1 MITKSELIEYLKHT
15 PENTNY
21 NILYSS
27 LYNGSNKETVDEF
40 IEVLSRG
47 NLSLAALQPYLAKL
61 YEDDKTISPDP
72 LPPFSVDKLP
82 NQNPL
87 TFTGAVTG
95 SYDGSEAIT
104 VEIPFSGGSAVEL
117 DTTLSEAGKAA
128 DAKAVGD
135 ALAELESK
143 EETDPTVPEWAKA
156 ATKPSYTAEEVGA
169 RPADWMPTAAEVG
182 ALPTTYTPPDQTAEQ
197 VGADPVGTAAEAV
210 SVHNTNN
217 GSHADI
223 RLLIDGLTT
232 RLNAL
237 ANSTDEDLDQ
247 MAELVAYIKSNRSLI
262 DSITTSKVNVADIV
276 DNLTTNA
283 SAKPLSAAQGVALK
297 ELIDALSNSMTAY
310 RTAAAQD
317 VIDSGK
323 VDKVTGK
330 GLSSN
335 DYTDAAKAKVDALAP
350 VATSGSYDDLTN
362 KPTIPAAYD
371 DTEVRQRIGAIE
383 AKESTWDAKSD
394 FSGSYNDLTDKPV
407 IPDAVTEGTVSG
419 WGFTKNTG
427 TYSKPTGGIP
437 KADLANDV
445 KASLGKADTALQ
457 EHQSLAAYRTA
468 AAQNVIDIGKQD
480 RLIAGDNI
488 TIAADGK
495 TISATGGAE
504 ALIVTITDNNGTL
517 SANKS
522 YTDIR
527 DAILAGISVLVVYAG
542 TALPLTTLTNDALYF
557 GTFQCDSGDA
567 SNGAVVATVIIEI
580 TQNNEVNDFSAV
592 VETLPNPNSIT
603 FTGAVT
609 GSYDGSEPLSVDIPA
624 VPTKTSQLTNDAGY
638 LTLATLP
645 KYEGVVE

>member
-1 MITKSELIEYLKHT
+1 MILTFLVRNQTLTYLDTKLVPRIGSAEYLQLKF
-15 PENTNY
+15 
-21 NILYSS
+21 
-27 LYNGSNKETVDEF
+27 KF
-40 IEVLSRG
+40 ITSDWV
-47 NLSLAALQPYLAKL
+47 NLR
-61 YEDDKTISPDP
+61 KTIQISSGEYSESYILESDIFDVPTYYTQQGSFDITFLGDRDSQVVPTNVVTVKLSESNRLWTAEPPDP
-72 LPPFSVDKLP
+72 QNSAYLQLIGSVGDL
-82 NQNPL
+82 
-87 TFTGAVTG
+87 
-95 SYDGSEAIT
+95 DGLKTSSKSNIVDAINSL
-104 VEIPFSGGSAVEL
+104 VDGGPTVEL
-117 DTTLSEAGKAA
+117 DTTLSETGKAA

-135 ALAELESK
+135 ALTELESK

-182 ALPTTYTPPDQTAEQ
+182 ALPATYTPPNQTAEQ
-197 VGADPVGTAAEAV
+197 VGADPAGTAAEAV

-262 DSITTSKVNVADIV
+262 DSITTSKVNVSDIV
-276 DNLTTNA
+276 NNLTTNI
-283 SAKPLSAAQGVALK
+283 SNKPLSAAQGVALK

-335 DYTDAAKAKVDALAP
+335 DYTDDAKAKVDALAP
-350 VATSGSYDDLTN
+350 VATSGSY
-362 KPTIPAAYD
+362 
-371 DTEVRQRIGAIE
+371 
-383 AKESTWDAKSD
+383 
-394 FSGSYNDLTDKPV
+394 NDLTDKPT
-407 IPDAVTEGTVSG
+407 IPDAVTEETVSG

-468 AAQNVIDIGKQD
+468 AAQNIIDSGKQD

-517 SANKS
+517 SADKS
-522 YTDIR
+522 FIEIR
-527 DAILAGISVLVVYAG
+527 DAILAGIPVLVDYG
-542 TALPLTTLTNDALYF
+542 GIGLPLITLAAYALYF
-557 GTFQCDSGDA
+557 GTFQCDSGDV
-567 SNGAVVATVIIEI
+567 SNGAVIATVIIEI
-580 TQNNEVNDFSAV
+580 TLNDGVNDISAS
-592 VETLPNPNSIT
+592 VETLPNPNAIT

-609 GSYDGSEPLSVDIPA
+609 GSYDGSAPLSVKIPT
-624 VPTKTSQLTNDAGY
+624 VPTKTSQLTNDSGY

>member
-1 MITKSELIEYLKHT
+1 MITKLELIEYLKHT

-27 LYNGSNKETVDEF
+27 LYNGSNKEAVDEF

-95 SYDGSEAIT
+95 IYDGSEALT
-104 VEIPFSGGSAVEL
+104 VEIPFSGSGSTVEL
-117 DTTLSEAGKAA
+117 DITLSEAGKAA

-135 ALAELESK
+135 ALTELELK

-182 ALPTTYTPPDQTAEQ
+182 ALPVTYTPPDQTAEQ

-217 GSHADI
+217 GSHTDI

-247 MAELVAYIKSNRSLI
+247 MAELVAYIKNNKSLI
-262 DSITTSKVNVADIV
+262 DGITTSKVSVSDIV
-276 DNLTTNA
+276 NNLTTDISN
-283 SAKPLSAAQGVALK
+283 KPLSAAQGVALK

-317 VIDSGK
+317 AIDSGK

-335 DYTDAAKAKVDALAP
+335 DYTAAAKAKVDA
-350 VATSGSYDDLTN
+350 
-362 KPTIPAAYD
+362 IPANPKYTDTVYD
-371 DTEVRQRIGAIE
+371 DTVLKERVATIE
-383 AKESTWDAKSD
+383 GKESAWDAKSD
-394 FSGSYNDLTDKPV
+394 FSGSYNDLTDKPT
-407 IPDAVTEGTVSG
+407 IPTEVTPLIGTTNELTPAQVYNAVSA
-419 WGFTKNTG
+419 
-427 TYSKPTGGIP
+427 GIP
-437 KADLANDV
+437 VKVQYADSTYGLLSFTAFNIAESFTIIASQTIIYANGGYILAELIGSKSNGIWG
-445 KASLGKADTALQ
+445 AMFTT
-457 EHQSLAAYRTA
+457 LA
-468 AAQNVIDIGKQD
+468 QK
-480 RLIAGDNI
+480 
-488 TIAADGK
+488 
-495 TISATGGAE
+495 
-504 ALIVTITDNNGTL
+504 
-517 SANKS
+517 
-522 YTDIR
+522 TDIPSS
-527 DAILAGISVLVVYAG
+527 LK
-542 TALPLTTLTNDALYF
+542 
-557 GTFQCDSGDA
+557 
-567 SNGAVVATVIIEI
+567 
-580 TQNNEVNDFSAV
+580 
-592 VETLPNPNSIT
+592 NPNALTIKIGST
-603 FTGAVT
+603 TVT
-609 GSYDGSEPLSVDIPA
+609 YDGSA
-624 VPTKTSQLTNDAGY
+624 AKTVTIDDGTEVSY
-638 LTLATLP
+638 
-645 KYEGVVE
+645 

>member
-1 MITKSELIEYLKHT
+1 MILTFLVRNQTLTYLDTKLVPRIGSAEYLQLKF
-15 PENTNY
+15 
-21 NILYSS
+21 
-27 LYNGSNKETVDEF
+27 KF
-40 IEVLSRG
+40 ITSDWV
-47 NLSLAALQPYLAKL
+47 NLR
-61 YEDDKTISPDP
+61 KTIQISSGEYSESYILESDIFDVPTYYTQQGSFDITFLGDRDSQVVPTNVVTVKLSESNRLWTAEPPDP
-72 LPPFSVDKLP
+72 QNSAYLQLIGSVGDL
-82 NQNPL
+82 
-87 TFTGAVTG
+87 
-95 SYDGSEAIT
+95 DGLKTSSKSNIVDAINSL
-104 VEIPFSGGSAVEL
+104 VDGGPTVEL
-117 DTTLSEAGKAA
+117 DTTLSETGKAA

-135 ALAELESK
+135 ALTELESK

-182 ALPTTYTPPDQTAEQ
+182 ALPATYTPPNQTAEQ
-197 VGADPVGTAAEAV
+197 VGADPAGTAAEAV

-276 DNLTTNA
+276 NNLTTDISN
-283 SAKPLSAAQGVALK
+283 KPLSAAQGVALK
-297 ELIDALSNSMTAY
+297 ELIDALSNSLAGY

-335 DYTDAAKAKVDALAP
+335 DYTDDAKAKVDALAP
-350 VATSGSYDDLTN
+350 VATSGSY
-362 KPTIPAAYD
+362 
-371 DTEVRQRIGAIE
+371 
-383 AKESTWDAKSD
+383 
-394 FSGSYNDLTDKPV
+394 NDLTDKPT
-407 IPDAVTEGTVSG
+407 IPDAVTEETVSG

-468 AAQNVIDIGKQD
+468 AAQNIIDSGKQD

-517 SANKS
+517 SADKS
-522 YTDIR
+522 FIEIR
-527 DAILAGISVLVVYAG
+527 DAILAGIPVLVDYG
-542 TALPLTTLTNDALYF
+542 GIGLPLITLAAYALYF
-557 GTFQCDSGDA
+557 GIFQCDSGDV
-567 SNGAVVATVIIEI
+567 SNGAVIATVIIEI
-580 TQNNEVNDFSAV
+580 TLNDGVNDISAS
-592 VETLPNPNSIT
+592 VETLPNPNAIT

-609 GSYDGSEPLSVDIPA
+609 GSYDGSAPLSVKIPT
-624 VPTKTSQLTNDAGY
+624 VPTKTSQLTNDSGY